1 MSIVGSPDATNVT
14 ITLVGG
20 GNSTHCLAPLICAA
34 GINYTCNILT
44 RRPEDWAEVIE
55 MTNEDQGWMRVDSIK
70 GRPSIITSDP
80 SLVIPQSDI
89 VWFAG
94 VPIHHN
100 PALLSLIAP
109 HLDSS
114 RHVFIGSICCYGG
127 FNWVV
132 RSVLGPG
139 NYTPFGTNLIPWCCG
154 TKKYGREGVVFG
166 AKRLLRIVTSEGKD
180 RLRLKEVLYPVLRQP
195 LGDTHFLASTLW
207 PNNASLHPP
216 ILYGLFKDWD
226 GSSPFPADTL
236 PVYIYKELSKE
247 SAEAVCRMDDEL
259 VAIVKALRERF
270 PDDPFLKHDFSMKEC
285 IMENY
290 EEQVLDPSTT
300 ATCISTNA
308 AFSQHK
314 IPYTSLGP
322 NLIVPTLAH
331 KFFETDLP
339 FGIITFKDI
348 ATMVGVPTPMMD
360 ELVMWNQRLI
370 GKEYVTKGEDGVVR
384 IEGKDKRECVC
395 PTSMGIKV
403 EDLIK

>member
-1 MSIVGSPDATNVT
+1 
-14 ITLVGG
+14 
-20 GNSTHCLAPLICAA
+20 
-34 GINYTCNILT
+34 
-44 RRPEDWAEVIE
+44 

-180 RLRLKEVLYPVLRQP
+180 RLRLKEVRMKASITLFRHTFVPKLTPHHPLRS
-195 LGDTHFLASTLW
+195 STLSSV
-207 PNNASLHPP
+207 SLSATPISSLPP
-216 ILYGLFKDWD
+216 SGLTTPPSTLLSFTVCSRT
-226 GSSPFPADTL
+226 GTVPAPSPPTPSPSTSTRSSRKRARRR
-236 PVYIYKELSKE
+236 
-247 SAEAVCRMDDEL
+247 SAGWTTSWWQS
-259 VAIVKALRERF
+259 
-270 PDDPFLKHDFSMKEC
+270 LKH
-285 IMENY
+285 
-290 EEQVLDPSTT
+290 
-300 ATCISTNA
+300 
-308 AFSQHK
+308 
-314 IPYTSLGP
+314 
-322 NLIVPTLAH
+322 
-331 KFFETDLP
+331 
-339 FGIITFKDI
+339 
-348 ATMVGVPTPMMD
+348 
-360 ELVMWNQRLI
+360 
-370 GKEYVTKGEDGVVR
+370 
-384 IEGKDKRECVC
+384 
-395 PTSMGIKV
+395 
-403 EDLIK
+403 